1 MGDASKQNL
10 LWKDETMTAETGV
23 KWLLRIIAITTIPA
37 LVAAVMPQSRLAGIF
52 NWIEPGFS
60 TGLLEM
66 YITRC
71 LMGVY
76 AFLGVQA
83 VIWSTDVKRYRPLI
97 VNLCVFC
104 IIAALAGLTAL
115 ITTVPSV
122 ERNRVFWIIF
132 IDLAEGLAH
141 IVLLYI
147 LILRVP
153 TQRISSLMG
162 GKRRKYTY

>member
-1 MGDASKQNL
+1 
-10 LWKDETMTAETGV
+10 MTAETGV
-23 KWLLRIIAITTIPA
+23 KWLLRALSITTIPA
-37 LVAAVMPQSRLAGIF
+37 FVAAVGPQSWFAYMF

-71 LMGVY
+71 LMGAY
-76 AFLGVQA
+76 AFLGIQA

-97 VNLCVFC
+97 LNLCVFC
-104 IIAALAGLTAL
+104 IIAAIAGLTAL
-115 ITTVPSV
+115 VTTVPPAQ
-122 ERNRVFWIIF
+122 RTRVFWIIF

-141 IVLLYI
+141 LVLLTI

-153 TQRISSLMG
+153 AHYHQF
-162 GKRRKYTY
+162 